1 MREPYPEERLREAW
15 LSAEA
20 APGGGCP
27 PVERFWDAVLGSL
40 SARDVERLLDH
51 AAGCGACTQA
61 LATAQSIHAA
71 SGLPELGPVRES
83 VWSLLGRSV
92 LRPQAALAYLVLL
105 ALSWPLYRATHPEA
119 PPPPGPAPAVRVESA
134 PAAQPLAPA
143 RVVALEPARRARG
156 AGVNTPLS
164 IATRAGESLV
174 LRVFLDPDDLDP
186 AAALRVTIAD
196 GARTIAEQE
205 RTRDAVGESATL
217 DLAVDASALPHGT
230 PLTLVVRSKDAV
242 VFERTLVL
250 ESP

>member
-119 PPPPGPAPAVRVESA
+119 PPRPEPAPAVRVESS

-156 AGVNTPLS
+156 TGSAEPLA
-164 IATRAGESLV
+164 IHVGTGESLV

-186 AAALRVTIAD
+186 TAPLVVSIAD
-196 GARTIAEQE
+196 ARQE
-205 RTRDAVGESATL
+205 RPRDAVGASATL
-217 DLAVDASALPHGT
+217 DLAVDASALPHGR